1 MVTVTLCLVFK
12 NQGDMILKKIV
23 WVLGLTLSAV
33 VFLSACEE
41 GKPLNFTETKKN
53 IEDTD
58 MNTVSHS
65 NTNELSQQDSLQ
77 VKSEGGI
84 YYLDSWKL
92 YDNMAEANISIDSL
106 SDYGVMLSETDK
118 DFKFMIVTIS
128 RTSIAD
134 YEGNF
139 PERVIANI
147 FFPVTSK
154 DLNTAYLPETE
165 PGMISHMNI
174 EHGYEAVYLDIGQ
187 IGANNYFE
195 ILTPPEGESVTYTL
209 GFFLSEEEYQAGK
222 NGELYLW
229 YSMDEAQSV
238 EELQLLFLSP
248 ESLQ

>member
-1 MVTVTLCLVFK
+1 M
-12 NQGDMILKKIV
+12 KKIA
-23 WVLGLTLSAV
+23 WVLGIALSAV
-33 VFLSACEE
+33 VFLNACEE

-53 IEDTD
+53 IEETD
-58 MNTVSHS
+58 INTVSHH
-65 NTNELSQQDSLQ
+65 NANELFQQDSLQ
-77 VKSEGGI
+77 TKSEGGI

-92 YDNMAEANISIDSL
+92 YDNMTEANISTDSL
-106 SDYGVMLSETDK
+106 SDYGVMLSETGK

-128 RTSIAD
+128 RTSTAD

-139 PERVIANI
+139 PERVSTNI

-154 DLNTAYLPETE
+154 NLNTAYLPETE

-187 IGANNYFE
+187 TGANNYFE
-195 ILTPPEGESVTYTL
+195 ISTPPEGESITYTL